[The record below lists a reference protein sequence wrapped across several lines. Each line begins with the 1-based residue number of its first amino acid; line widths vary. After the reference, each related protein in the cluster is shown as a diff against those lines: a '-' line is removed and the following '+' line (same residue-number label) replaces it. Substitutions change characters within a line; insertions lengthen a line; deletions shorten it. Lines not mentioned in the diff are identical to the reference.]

1 MKTAVPPVRCVS
13 SSVASF
19 ASGGGNGGEGD
30 GGGDGGGGRG
40 DGSEGGDSKVGEVL
54 GGNEDVSALSAEV
67 VVLDVGGMS
76 CGGCAAKVKKILESQ
91 PQVSSANVI
100 LATGIAIVWPVVD
113 AKLLPNWR
121 QEVGEM
127 LAKHLTS
134 CGFQSKLQGQ
144 GENEGQIP
152 K

>member
-40 DGSEGGDSKVGEVL
+40 DGSEGGDSKVREVL

>member
-19 ASGGGNGGEGD
+19 ASGGGNGGEG
-30 GGGDGGGGRG
+30 GGDGGGGRG
-40 DGSEGGDSKVGEVL
+40 DGSEGGDSNVGEVL
-54 GGNEDVSALSAEV
+54 GVNEDVSALSAEV

-100 LATGIAIVWPVVD
+100 LATETAIVWPVAD
-113 AKLLPNWR
+113 AKVLPNWR

-134 CGFQSKLQGQ
+134 CGFQSKVQGQ
-144 GENEGQIP
+144 GENEGQVP
-152 K
+152 Q